1 VRLHRLELAAFGP
14 YPGREVVDFD
24 RLGAD
29 GLFLLHG
36 DTGAGKTTLLDAVAY
51 ALYGSV
57 PGVRDQARRLRCDYA
72 DEATHTE
79 VSLELTVQGHRLRL
93 VRSPEYQRGKKRGG
107 GTTTQKAKASLAWI
121 GPSPCGYPPDGLI
134 RIDDIARTVERLL
147 GLTKEQF
154 FQVVLLPQGE
164 FARFLRADTELREKL
179 LEKLFGTRRFALVEQ
194 WFRDRRQQRR
204 RALDEGRQSVR
215 ELVARLAQAAD
226 EEPPDGDG
234 AGEEWLAGLVE
245 QAGAELTGAVLA
257 ESETAAERKRAED
270 ELVECRTIA
279 ERVRRVHSATEELT
293 ELAGQAEALASW
305 RAELDAAGRAVAVLS
320 ADRELAGLIRSARA
334 TQRLEVEHAEQ
345 CARLGHDQPAAS
357 AADLRATAGRLRE
370 QAGALAGLVAEARQQ
385 DADLA
390 RLTAIDQAARCVQHA
405 QQELTE
411 RLSALPH
418 QIARARAGVEQA
430 TAAAAALPGLK
441 STCEAAAEI
450 AAAAASL
457 PEVEQAL
464 HSASAR
470 HRRAVDVHQR
480 AREAVLDIRQRRLDG
495 MAAELSAALSAG
507 QPCPVCGSA
516 QHPHPAPVDAAA
528 VTAVDEHQATQAE
541 QQALEERQAAGA
553 ALTDT
558 EPRHAALAGRVAGR
572 SIAEAESAQQQA
584 LENYERTA
592 RVADERDER
601 VWALGDLERELDA
614 AHAERGAAQATLA
627 AMEQE
632 RADLTARTADR
643 RARLDA
649 ARDGHPNVGAHRQ
662 HVLDLVQA
670 TEALAEARSARAAAQ
685 EQIAEQRNVVTHAA
699 QAAGFADIDT
709 AREATRADEVTA
721 ELARRLS
728 EAERREALARRVL
741 AEPELAGIDPATDV
755 DLTAA
760 IDAADAARARC
771 ERAVV
776 LASHAR
782 RRDRDIRGLVTR
794 LRAAWRELAPVEAE
808 FEELSALT
816 DVVNGRGQNARRMS
830 LRAYVL
836 AARLEEVAIAASA
849 RLLRMSHGRY
859 SFVHTD
865 EPGQRGTRGGLGLDV
880 LDDYSGRVRPART
893 LSGGETFIASL
904 ALALGL
910 ADVVA
915 SQSGGTV
922 LDTLFVDE
930 GFGGLDAQTL
940 DEVMDT
946 LDELRAGGR
955 VVGLVSHV
963 EDLRQRIPVRLHV
976 RRARTGSV
984 LELTP

>member
-14 YPGREVVDFD
+14 YPGHEVVDFD
-24 RLGAD
+24 RLGAG

-36 DTGAGKTTLLDAVAY
+36 DTGAGKTTLLDAVAF
-51 ALYGSV
+51 ALYGAV
-57 PGVRDQARRLRCDYA
+57 PGIRDQARRLRCDYA
-72 DEATHTE
+72 DEDTHTE

-93 VRSPEYQRGKKRGG
+93 VRSPEYQRRKMRGG
-107 GTTTQKAKASLAWI
+107 GTTTQKARASLTWI
-121 GPSPCGYPPDGLI
+121 GPSPSGHPPDGLI
-134 RIDDIARTVERLL
+134 RIDDVARTVERLI

-164 FARFLRADTELREKL
+164 FARFLRADTEHREKL

-204 RALDEGRQSVR
+204 RALDDGRQSVR

-226 EEPPDGDG
+226 EEPPDGDR
-234 AGEEWLAGLVE
+234 AGDEWLAGLVE
-245 QAGAELTGAVLA
+245 RASAELAGSVRAQ
-257 ESETAAERKRAED
+257 SEAAAERERAEA
-270 ELVECRTIA
+270 ELVKCRATA
-279 ERVRRVHSATEELT
+279 ERVRRARSATEELAG
-293 ELAGQAEALASW
+293 LAGQAEVLAGW
-305 RAELDAAGRAVAVLS
+305 RAELDAAGRAVAVIS
-320 ADRELAGLIRSARA
+320 ADRELAGLIRSAQA
-334 TQRLEVEHAEQ
+334 TGRMEVEHTAQ
-345 CARLGHDQPAAS
+345 CARLGHDELAAS
-357 AADLRATAGRLRE
+357 AAELRTMAGQLRE
-370 QAGALAGLVAEARQQ
+370 QAGALAGLVAEAKQQ
-385 DADLA
+385 DADLSRLAAIA
-390 RLTAIDQAARCVQHA
+390 RATHHA
-405 QQELTE
+405 QLAHRELTE

-418 QIARARAGVEQA
+418 QIAQARAQLEQA
-430 TAAAAALPGLK
+430 TAAVAALPGLQ
-441 STCEAAAEI
+441 STCETAAEL
-450 AAAAASL
+450 AAAAAGL
-457 PEVEQAL
+457 PEAERVL
-464 HSASAR
+464 RSASAR
-470 HRRAVDVHQR
+470 HRRAVDAHQR

-495 MAAELSAALSAG
+495 MAAELSVALSAG
-507 QPCPVCGSA
+507 RPCPVCGSA
-516 QHPHPAPVDAAA
+516 EHPHPARVDAAA
-528 VTAVDEHQATQAE
+528 VTAVDEHQATRAE

-558 EPRHAALAGRVAGR
+558 ERRHTAIVGRLAGR
-572 SIAEAESAQQQA
+572 SIAEAESAHQQA
-584 LENYERTA
+584 IEAYQRTA
-592 RVADERDER
+592 RIAAQRDEHA
-601 VWALGDLERELDA
+601 VALGDLERELDA
-614 AHAERGAAQATLA
+614 ARAERGAAQARLA

-632 RADLTARTADR
+632 RADLTVRTTDR
-643 RARLDA
+643 QARLDA
-649 ARDGHPNVGAHRQ
+649 ARGGHPDVGAYRH
-662 HVLDLVQA
+662 HVLDLAQA
-670 TEALAEARSARAAAQ
+670 TEALAETRAARAAAQ
-685 EQIAEQRNVVTHAA
+685 ARVAEQRKAVVRAA
-699 QAAGFADIDT
+699 LAAGFADIDT
-709 AREATRADEVTA
+709 AREAARPDEVTA

-741 AEPELAGIDPATDV
+741 AEPELAGIDPASDV
-755 DLTAA
+755 GLRSA

-771 ERAVV
+771 EHAVA
-776 LASHAR
+776 LASQAR

-794 LRAAWRELAPVEAE
+794 LQAAWRELAPIEAE

-836 AARLEEVAIAASA
+836 AARLEEVAMAASA
-849 RLLRMSHGRY
+849 RLQRMSHGRY

-865 EPGQRGTRGGLGLDV
+865 GPGQRGTRGGLGLDV

-963 EDLRQRIPVRLHV
+963 EDLRQRIPVRLYV

-984 LELTP
+984 LEHV